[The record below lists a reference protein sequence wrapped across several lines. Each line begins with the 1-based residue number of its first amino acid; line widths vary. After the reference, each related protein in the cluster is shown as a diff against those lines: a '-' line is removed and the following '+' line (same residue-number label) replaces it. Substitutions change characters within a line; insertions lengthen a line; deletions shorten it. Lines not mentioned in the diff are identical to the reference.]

1 MAVTTLWEYQLMKA
15 KKIEEDITKQLKGI
29 SIAGKSI
36 VAGNDIIHL
45 PAFIKSCTQQFIKRV
60 FTVDELSYCSK
71 FTDPFLRYA
80 STWAAK
86 ESVYKAIK
94 QTDEN
99 IKIWWKDIEILRA
112 NPAGKPIVQIRK
124 LKVPLEFSLTIS
136 HDGDYVWAIA
146 ICLYHKK

>member
-1 MAVTTLWEYQLMKA
+1 MAVIILWEYQLMKA
-15 KKIEEDITKQLKGI
+15 KKIEKDISDQLKSV

-36 VAGNDIIHL
+36 VTGNDIIHL
-45 PAFIKSCTQQFIKRV
+45 PAFIRSCSPQFIKRV
-60 FTVDELSYCSK
+60 FTPDELAYCSK

-99 IKIWWKDIEILRA
+99 IRLWWKDIEISRA
-112 NPAGKPIVQIRK
+112 KPAGKPIVEIKK
-124 LKVPLEFSLTIS
+124 LKAPLEFSLSIS

-146 ICLYHKK
+146 ICLFDKI